1 MKAKTKE
8 GIVLLALVFSVAMFP
23 FAYNEAA
30 AITPDRTLTKTPDTF
45 FVRGDLTSPA
55 DDKPFGGDVV
65 GEYFLR
71 VNGNDIKINT
81 EFDTAHSEGT
91 VYEGWLVDVETGYK
105 LSLGQFNEYS
115 NELFF
120 SQEIV
125 NPWIYNVL
133 VITEE
138 PIGDND
144 PSPHTPVGGVPL
156 KAPFGQ

>member
-8 GIVLLALVFSVAMFP
+8 GIALLALVFSVVITP
-23 FAYNEAA
+23 LAYNEAS
-30 AITPDRTLTKTPDTF
+30 AIAPNQFLTKTPDTF
-45 FVRGDLTSPA
+45 FVRGDLTSTA
-55 DDKPFGGDVV
+55 DDKPFGGYVV
-65 GEYFLR
+65 GDYFIR
-71 VNGNDIKINT
+71 VNGNDIRINT
-81 EFDTAHSEGT
+81 EFDAAPSEGT
-91 VYEGWLVDVETGYK
+91 VYEGWLVDVDTGYK
-105 LSLGQFNEYS
+105 LSLGQFNEQS

-133 VITEE
+133 VISEE
-138 PIGDND
+138 PMGDTD

>member
-8 GIVLLALVFSVAMFP
+8 GIALLALVFSVVITP
-23 FAYNEAA
+23 IAYNEAA
-30 AITPDRTLTKTPDTF
+30 AIAPDRILTKTPDTF

-65 GEYFLR
+65 GEYFIR

-81 EFDTAHSEGT
+81 EFDAAPSEGT
-91 VYEGWLVDVETGYK
+91 VYEGWLVDVDTGYK
-105 LSLGQFNEYS
+105 LSLGQFNEQS

-133 VITEE
+133 VISEE
-138 PIGDND
+138 PMGDTD
-144 PSPHTPVGGVPL
+144 PSPDTPVGGVPL